1 MDDQRIMKFLGKN
14 NASIELDV
22 LEQNT
27 CEIFQKN
34 PTGSLTILW
43 FETNGND
50 FVIDGVKHTFNK
62 NEIVFFTEFHQIQV
76 IRKGRTKLIRFNRP
90 FYCIID
96 HDVEVSCKG
105 LLFFGASQLPRIQ
118 IPKESLEHF
127 EILWKM
133 FKIEMN
139 SVDNLQAG
147 MLQMMLKRYLIL
159 CTRLYKEQSDWTDE
173 LEPSDLVREFNFL
186 VEQHFKTKHSV
197 IEYAELLNRS
207 PKTISNLFSKLNRK
221 TPLQYIQ
228 DRKMLEAR
236 RLLGHSDLSIKQIS
250 DEIGFEDS
258 QSFSRF
264 FKKQAGISPSEY
276 RMG

>member
-1 MDDQRIMKFLGKN
+1 MKFSGKN
-14 NASIELDV
+14 SAFIELDI
-22 LEQNT
+22 LEQNA

-34 PTGSLTILW
+34 PPSSLTILW
-43 FETNGND
+43 FETDENE
-50 FVIDGVKHTFNK
+50 FVVDGVTHIFNQ
-62 NEIVFFTEFHQIQV
+62 NEIVFFTEFHQIEV
-76 IRKGRTKLIRFNRP
+76 IKKGRTKLIRFNRP

-105 LLFFGASQLPRIQ
+105 VLFFGASQLPQ
-118 IPKESLEHF
+118 IKIPTASLEHF

-133 FKIEMN
+133 FQIEMN

-173 LEPSDLVREFNFL
+173 LESSDLVREFNFL

-197 IEYAELLNRS
+197 TEYAELLNRS
-207 PKTISNLFSKLNRK
+207 PKTISNLFSRLNRK
-221 TPLQYIQ
+221 SPLQYIQ
-228 DRKMLEAR
+228 DRKMLEAQ
-236 RLLGHSDLSIKQIS
+236 RLLSHSDRSIKQIS
-250 DEIGFEDS
+250 DEIGFEDA

-264 FKKQAGISPSEY
+264 FKKQAGLSPTEY